1 MYITKEQMEALIET
15 SFYNGAISHNKW
27 SGQRDTC
34 WSNVKD
40 DMKEES
46 EAMLYPITICVPAN
60 GCGTIPSREIKTRA
74 RHINGKY
81 EIERYI

>member
-1 MYITKEQMEALIET
+1 MSGTITLTKEQMKALIET

-46 EAMLYPITICVPAN
+46 EAIIKELYETSN
-60 GCGTIPSREIKTRA
+60 KKEI
-74 RHINGKY
+74 
-81 EIERYI
+81 